1 VGIKVAM
8 VKKSSV
14 QEGEFE
20 AGVGEVVGESL
31 VDSSSFEAAV
41 GEKATGPPEDPS
53 PSEAAVGLELV
64 PLNDPSPFALKV
76 GLEEGDSPFPPSF
89 PSFAAHWSST
99 LKVQGGST
107 EGTSKTRSY
116 PTAAHSFVPCPL

>member
-1 VGIKVAM
+1 M
-8 VKKSSV
+8 VKKSPV

-20 AGVGEVVGESL
+20 AGVGEAVGESL
-31 VDSSSFEAAV
+31 VDSSSLEAAV
-41 GEKATGPPEDPS
+41 GEKVVGPPEDPS
-53 PSEAAVGLELV
+53 PSGAAVGLEVV
-64 PLNDPSPFALKV
+64 PLNDPSPFVLKV
-76 GLEEGDSPFPPSF
+76 GLEEGDSPFPPL
-89 PSFAAHWSST
+89 FAAHWSST

>member
-1 VGIKVAM
+1 M
-8 VKKSSV
+8 VKKSPA

-20 AGVGEVVGESL
+20 AGVGEAVGESL

-41 GEKATGPPEDPS
+41 GEKVAGPPEDS
-53 PSEAAVGLELV
+53 SAAAAGLEV
-64 PLNDPSPFALKV
+64 GPLDDPSPFVSKV

-99 LKVQGGST
+99 LKVQGGLT

-116 PTAAHSFVPCPL
+116 PTASHSSVPCPL